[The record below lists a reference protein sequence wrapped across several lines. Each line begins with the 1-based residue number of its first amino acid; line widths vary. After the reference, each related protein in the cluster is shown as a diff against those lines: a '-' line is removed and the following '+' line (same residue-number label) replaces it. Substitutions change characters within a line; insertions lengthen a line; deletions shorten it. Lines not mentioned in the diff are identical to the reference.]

1 MKKLLSLLLSL
12 ILVLGLCG
20 TTAFA
25 AGNGKITAAN
35 ASGKQGDTIS
45 VDIGIGSNPGLIT
58 FKVSVAYDSDL
69 ELKGV
74 SDSGRLKGFTTP
86 SPTLS
91 SPYTLRWAD
100 SLATQNN
107 AATGK
112 IITLTFKIKDT
123 ATPGNKSV
131 TVSFVE
137 SRDASGGK
145 NTFTD
150 ATATVSV
157 SCKSHRFG
165 DCSKLNDAQHQRTC
179 SACGYVEKAGHTWNG
194 GTVVKAATCKDTG
207 TKEYTCTACGAKKQ
221 ETVAKTD
228 HHTWGGWNVTKQPT
242 CTASGT
248 TTRTCSVCGKTENQT
263 VNATGHSMGSWTQT
277 KAPTCTEKGEE
288 KRSCEKCSHFE
299 TRAVNA
305 LGHNFS
311 NPTVTKEPTCTETGV
326 ESGKCSRC
334 GQTTTNTIK
343 AKGHKFGAWADAK
356 AATCTAGGTQER
368 KCTVC
373 DAAESRDTKALGHD
387 FENPT
392 IVKEAT
398 ISSTGLKEGK
408 CKRCGE
414 TTKEIIPC
422 SFKDET
428 TGVQFEASEGAFAAG
443 TELKVEEITGDN
455 PTFASAE
462 NVLKDACGEFR
473 LYTVAATANNAAVQP
488 TGAVTVTLPVPDG
501 FGKDVAVFCIASDG
515 TYTKAESAL
524 SADGKTVSVSVTA
537 LGSFAVGKQGTQT
550 ENGDNN
556 TDVNGNVDTP
566 DDGTAPQKSG
576 TVIYIILA
584 VAALLVIGGVVAWIV
599 IKKKK
604 TA

>member
-1 MKKLLSLLLSL
+1 MKKWISLFISLCLMLCAVAPVSAAGASLSL
-12 ILVLGLCG
+12 
-20 TTAFA
+20 
-25 AGNGKITAAN
+25 
-35 ASGKQGDTIS
+35 SGVPAEQ
-45 VDIGIGSNPGLIT
+45 
-58 FKVSVAYDSDL
+58 KV
-69 ELKGV
+69 G
-74 SDSGRLKGFTTP
+74 
-86 SPTLS
+86 
-91 SPYTLRWAD
+91 
-100 SLATQNN
+100 
-107 AATGK
+107 
-112 IITLTFKIKDT
+112 
-123 ATPGNKSV
+123 
-131 TVSFVE
+131 
-137 SRDASGGK
+137 
-145 NTFTD
+145 
-150 ATATVSV
+150 ATATVTVNLSGTPTVSSV
-157 SCKSHRFG
+157 LVQIALGNGLELVEGKWVKTGLITDFNAAEKEGVMALATPGTLDGAVFTFTVRAKAAAATAQSLSVTVTLKSGSATVGTPSGQKSVHVVCAAHSFG
-165 DCSKLNDAQHQRTC
+165 AYVKVNDNQHKHTC
-179 SACGYVEKAGHTWNG
+179 ATCGHVETGNHTWNG
-194 GTVVKAATCKDTG
+194 GAVVKAATCKDTG

-228 HHTWGGWNVTKQPT
+228 HHTWGGYTVTKQPT
-242 CTASGT
+242 CTAAGVQ
-248 TTRTCSVCGKTENQT
+248 TRTCAVCGKTESQT
-263 VNATGHSMGSWTQT
+263 VNATGHTFGAWAQS

-288 KRSCEKCSHFE
+288 KRSCGKCGHSE

-311 NPTVTKEPTCTETGV
+311 HPTVTKEPTCTETGV

-334 GQTTTNTIK
+334 GQMTTNTIK
-343 AKGHKFGAWADAK
+343 AKGHKFGAWADGK

-373 DAAESRDTKALGHD
+373 DATESRDTKALGHD

-488 TGAVTVTLPVPDG
+488 TGAVMVTLPVPDG
-501 FGKDVAVFCIASDG
+501 FGKDVAVFCLASDG
-515 TYTKAESAL
+515 TYTKAESSL

-537 LGSFAVGKQGTQT
+537 LGSFAVGKQDAQT

-566 DDGTAPQKSG
+566 DDGAASQKSG
-576 TVIYIILA
+576 TVTYIILA

>member
-1 MKKLLSLLLSL
+1 MKKVISLLFCVCFMLTLCVPAYAAGTATLNGNTSTTDGSTVEYILNVSGCGDATSVAVAVNFGDAFELVSATWLKNGSLSRFDTATNKG
-12 ILVLGLCG
+12 VLGG
-20 TTAFA
+20 
-25 AGNGKITAAN
+25 
-35 ASGKQGDTIS
+35 
-45 VDIGIGSNPGLIT
+45 
-58 FKVSVAYDSDL
+58 
-69 ELKGV
+69 
-74 SDSGRLKGFTTP
+74 
-86 SPTLS
+86 LS
-91 SPYTLRWAD
+91 SPNINGDVFKLVLKAKTA
-100 SLATQNN
+100 SAN
-107 AATGK
+107 AH
-112 IITLTFKIKDT
+112 
-123 ATPGNKSV
+123 
-131 TVSFVE
+131 
-137 SRDASGGK
+137 
-145 NTFTD
+145 
-150 ATATVSV
+150 TVSV
-157 SCKSHRFG
+157 NFIARNGSDDIMNVTPTKTVKIACSSHNY
-165 DCSKLNDAQHQRTC
+165 SAYTKLNDNQHQRTC
-179 SACGYVEKAGHTWNG
+179 SACGYVETSGHTWNG
-194 GTVVKAATCKDTG
+194 GTVVKAATCKESG

-228 HHTWGGWNVTKQPT
+228 HHTWDGWNVTKQPT

-248 TTRTCSVCGKTENQT
+248 TTRTCSVCGKMENQT

-288 KRSCEKCSHFE
+288 KRSCGKCGHFE

-311 NPTVTKEPTCTETGV
+311 HPTVTKEPTCTETGV

-334 GQTTTNTIK
+334 GQMTTNTIK
-343 AKGHKFGAWADAK
+343 AKGHKFGAWADGK

-373 DAAESRDTKALGHD
+373 DATESRDTKALGHD

-414 TTKEIIPC
+414 ATKEIIPC

-501 FGKDVAVFCIASDG
+501 FGKDVAVFCLASDG
-515 TYTKAESAL
+515 TYTKAESSL

-537 LGSFAVGKQGTQT
+537 LGSFAVGKQDAQT

-566 DDGTAPQKSG
+566 DDGAASQKSG
-576 TVIYIILA
+576 TVTYIILA